1 MKVTRAPFD
10 EAAAAAIY
18 RVLQRAFARANARL
32 LHTCTTNGPSA
43 VSPRDLY
50 RRYKSKLTAPARKG
64 CGSGSMT

>member
-32 LHTCTTNGPSA
+32 LHNLHNEWAKRGIAKNMCREPDP
-43 VSPRDLY
+43 PRHH
-50 RRYKSKLTAPARKG
+50 
-64 CGSGSMT
+64 